1 MKFKSVLEIA
11 TTNIMSVSRKDTLKA
26 AAEIMFS
33 HNIRNVLVVDEGI
46 TEYGIITVKDIAG
59 FITSGVDFSNTIESL
74 DVKSV
79 KQIDKDMSALDASF
93 MIRGDI
99 SYLCVVDETKKLL
112 GIVSMSNIISSIDAE
127 LVVNDIRLG
136 HIIGKTKAKTA
147 SQNESLK
154 AVFEKTNATQIEA
167 VIVIADNSVP
177 LGIITKRDIVKLII
191 GGIDLSEP
199 VGKYMKSPL
208 VVADEDTTVKEA
220 LELMGVKKFKRLIVV
235 EKSGELLGAIT
246 REEIMD
252 IVYNKWSQIVRE
264 KEGELRELTRD
275 LEAKTAESERNVK
288 LLNDFMDATDDFIFY
303 KGLDYKYIGCNKA
316 FAEFAGTTKD
326 AISGKTDFD
335 LFDDYYA
342 DLFRSTDRGVIEKG
356 KTVTSSYWASFKDQ
370 KAVYLSAKKSPFKDS
385 EGNIIGLIGITRD
398 TTEQKN
404 MEDTIKHQH
413 NYLQTILDMQDSML
427 VITKDG
433 DYVVEANKSFLE
445 FCGVKNIAEY
455 RNKYDSIADL
465 VIQKDTPQDGE
476 GQKSWFKDAIE
487 YEDKEMRIVMG
498 GHKKGLAEKVEGSF
512 LLKAEKFE
520 REDTYLLSFVD
531 ITSLERES
539 KNLEL
544 LAMTDPLT
552 GVYNRMKF
560 GNLMESEISKSRRYK
575 TSLSLAIL
583 DIDFFKKIN
592 DTYGHQAGDYV
603 LVTVA
608 ELMRGSIDSVDIF
621 ARWGGEEFMLLMP
634 GCNTEEATA
643 KAEKLR
649 CVLAEYNFIEP
660 PTVTASFGVS
670 SFGEEDNMDSLIKRA
685 DDALYLAKH
694 NGRNRVE
701 SR

>member
-1 MKFKSVLEIA
+1 MKFKSILEIA

-288 LLNDFMDATDDFIFY
+288 WEKGVRMNAVDDA
-303 KGLDYKYIGCNKA
+303 
-316 FAEFAGTTKD
+316 
-326 AISGKTDFD
+326 GKT
-335 LFDDYYA
+335 LFLVFSPDSTQVE
-342 DLFRSTDRGVIEKG
+342 LFFSEEGVSNE
-356 KTVTSSYWASFKDQ
+356 
-370 KAVYLSAKKSPFKDS
+370 
-385 EGNIIGLIGITRD
+385 
-398 TTEQKN
+398 
-404 MEDTIKHQH
+404 
-413 NYLQTILDMQDSML
+413 ILDRRGLPAGGYAWNVEDDD
-427 VITKDG
+427 TKN
-433 DYVVEANKSFLE
+433 VRLE
-445 FCGVKNIAEY
+445 
-455 RNKYDSIADL
+455 
-465 VIQKDTPQDGE
+465 DGE
-476 GQKSWFKDAIE
+476 WTVSQRGRLIYQEDA
-487 YEDKEMRIVMG
+487 
-498 GHKKGLAEKVEGSF
+498 
-512 LLKAEKFE
+512 
-520 REDTYLLSFVD
+520 
-531 ITSLERES
+531 
-539 KNLEL
+539 
-544 LAMTDPLT
+544 
-552 GVYNRMKF
+552 
-560 GNLMESEISKSRRYK
+560 
-575 TSLSLAIL
+575 
-583 DIDFFKKIN
+583 
-592 DTYGHQAGDYV
+592 
-603 LVTVA
+603 
-608 ELMRGSIDSVDIF
+608 
-621 ARWGGEEFMLLMP
+621 
-634 GCNTEEATA
+634 
-643 KAEKLR
+643 
-649 CVLAEYNFIEP
+649 
-660 PTVTASFGVS
+660 
-670 SFGEEDNMDSLIKRA
+670 
-685 DDALYLAKH
+685 
-694 NGRNRVE
+694 NGK
-701 SR
+701 